1 MRFDWLIS
9 FVLGFLAGT
18 WVLSAWQ
25 KRVDRLRW
33 RTLRL
38 AIDAGISLEQY
49 AKDLEDAE
57 KSKSK

>member
-1 MRFDWLIS
+1 MKFDWLS
-9 FVLGFLAGT
+9 FVLGFVAAIG
-18 WVLSAWQ
+18 VLSVLQ

-33 RTLRL
+33 RTLRT

-57 KSKSK
+57 R

>member
-1 MRFDWLIS
+1 MRFDWLS
-9 FVLGFLAGT
+9 FVLGFLAAMGILS
-18 WVLSAWQ
+18 VLQ

-33 RTLRL
+33 RTLRT

-57 KSKSK
+57 SGKLR